1 MQKAIIFSAPSG
13 SGKTTIVHK
22 LIEKGLPVGFSI
34 SATSR
39 KPRDYEKDGKDYFF
53 MSSKNFKT
61 KIDAGLFLEWEEVY
75 AGVYYGTMIA
85 ECERVW
91 NSGKAILFDV
101 DVKGGV
107 RLKEILGDDAL
118 SIFIKTPSLEVLEQ
132 RLRSRKTENEESI
145 QKRLQRASFELS
157 FEKKFDVSIVNDAL
171 DNAVSVAEKAIY
183 QFLEN

>member
-22 LIEKGLPVGFSI
+22 LIERGLPLGFSI

-53 MSSKNFKT
+53 ISALDFKT
-61 KIDAGLFLEWEEVY
+61 KIEKDLFLEWEEVY
-75 AGVYYGTMIA
+75 EEVYYGTLIS
-85 ECERVW
+85 ECNRVW
-91 NSGKAILFDV
+91 DEKKAVVFDV

-107 RLKEILGDDAL
+107 RLKEILGNDAL
-118 SIFIKTPSLEVLEQ
+118 SIFIKTPSLDVLEK
-132 RLRSRKTENEESI
+132 RLRERKTENEESI

-157 FEKKFDVSIVNDAL
+157 FEEKFDISIINDSL
-171 DNAVSVAEKAIY
+171 DLAINKSEAAILS
-183 QFLEN
+183 FLK